1 MAKIDHRKELLIQVM
16 KKIPIFKG
24 LGPTQASKI
33 LAHCVHK
40 SFAPGDKVCVI
51 DTPSDE
57 MFVLLSGEVA
67 ILNSEGLTVATILPV
82 TMVGEMGV
90 ITGLPRVATVEATK
104 PTTTFVIPKKSF
116 DAILRDDDI
125 VRSKVYKAIID
136 VLSGKLSND
145 NDRMHDY
152 LQSYSRLEGRMAVLE
167 RRLTEQERRA
177 QIALDLGAEVSGRDR
192 AELELHVD
200 EQVKDLLPRIL
211 FVSETGWHTRATDDE
226 AEFGRWV
233 KEGLSG
239 FDVIEASGGSEALDM
254 MGEQKIDLII
264 TEFRMPEMDGIQL
277 LEVLRALYPDLPV
290 LATFDNMDA
299 EEAAKHAFDGF
310 IEKPLSLESLQHTV
324 ETTFGRGRSAA
335 N

>member
-1 MAKIDHRKELLIQVM
+1 MAKIDHRKERLIQVM

-33 LAHCVHK
+33 LALCVHK
-40 SFAPGDKVCVI
+40 SFAPGDKVCVSG
-51 DTPSDE
+51 TPPDE

-67 ILNSEGLTVATILPV
+67 IINSEGLTVATILPV

-116 DAILRDDDI
+116 DAILRDDDN

-152 LQSYSRLEGRMAVLE
+152 LQSHSRLEGRIAVLE

-177 QIALDLGAEVSGRDR
+177 QISLDLGAEVSGRDR

-211 FVSETGWHTRATDDE
+211 FVSGAGWHTTTDVE
-226 AEFGRWV
+226 AEFRRLV

-254 MGEQKIDLII
+254 MGEQKLDLII
-264 TEFRMPEMDGIQL
+264 TVFRMPEMDGIQL

-290 LATFDNMDA
+290 LAAFDSMDA

-324 ETTFGRGRSAA
+324 ETTFGRGRCAA